1 MIQIQSSS
9 EDNLSNV
16 SLLVLN
22 WNNATMT
29 IECVESI
36 IENTPNGPE
45 ILVVDN
51 GSRESELRI
60 LRDYA
65 RSAPIKLVEVGVNR
79 FYGEGNNIGVEH
91 ATGEILVFLNN
102 DIMVKKNWLQPLI
115 ERLLNNA
122 SIGAVGPKFLYP
134 NGLLQEAGGLI
145 GSTGES
151 VQIGK
156 FQNPNQERFSKPRV
170 VDYVSAATLAI
181 RKADF
186 DRVGGFNFIYE
197 PAYYED
203 TELCFAL
210 KRLGLDT
217 FYEPLSEVV
226 HRESVT
232 TSDTSNGLQLNNI
245 SELNRRKFVRRWLSD
260 QAQPSEGD
268 FSLSRN
274 TPTSRP
280 GFIGIYTPF
289 SVTIGGGEKYVLSIA
304 QFFLGQGYRVA
315 LVTDFPYSK
324 LRVAAVST
332 ALGVNLRG
340 IELFQLSDCTE
351 GLFDLFV
358 TMGNEVFPPTEPIG
372 KLNVHHCQFPFPHDK
387 TNSFIA
393 SRMSKID
400 AVVVNSAFTKGS
412 YLESVKKHG
421 VEFENVH
428 VINPPIDMSPIKAPI
443 ERNRNSIVSIGRFFV
458 GGHSKRQDILIEA
471 FGEVHARNP
480 KASLTLIGGLLAGS
494 EHRNYLWHCMHLAK
508 DLPVTFLVDASNFEV
523 EEALQTSSL
532 YWHGAGY
539 GVDPETRPEQCE
551 HFGMTVVE
559 AMGRGL
565 VPVVVGVGGPGEVV
579 EHGVDGLKYFT
590 KTSLVRNTTH
600 LLESSNQVF
609 SSFSS
614 AAKKKARLYSGEN
627 FELSWAALIKELGL

>member
-1 MIQIQSSS
+1 VIGVKSLS
-9 EDNLSNV
+9 EENLSRV
-16 SLLVLN
+16 SLLILN
-22 WNNATMT
+22 WNNAPMT

-36 IENTPNGPE
+36 IDNTPVGPE
-45 ILVVDN
+45 ILVIDN
-51 GSRESELRI
+51 GSRESELKI
-60 LRDYA
+60 LREYA
-65 RSAPIKLVEVGVNR
+65 RSAPIKLVEIGVNR
-79 FYGEGNNIGVEH
+79 FYGEGNNIGAEH
-91 ATGEILVFLNN
+91 ASGDLLVFLNN
-102 DIMVKKNWLQPLI
+102 DILVKKDWLQPLI
-115 ERLLNNA
+115 NRLLSTA

-156 FQNPNQERFSKPRV
+156 FQNPEQERFSQPRV
-170 VDYVSAATLAI
+170 VDYVSAATVAI
-181 RKADF
+181 RKDDF

-210 KRLGLDT
+210 KHLGLDT

-232 TSDTSNGLQLNNI
+232 TSDSSNGLQLNNI
-245 SELNRRKFVRRWLSD
+245 SELNRRKFVRRWLSN
-260 QAQPSEGD
+260 QAPPSAGN
-268 FSLSRN
+268 FSLTRKF
-274 TPTSRP
+274 PTSKTQ
-280 GFIGIYTPF
+280 FVGIYTPF
-289 SVTIGGGEKYVLSIA
+289 SITIGGGEKYVLSIA
-304 QFFLGQGYRVA
+304 QFFLAQGYRVA

-324 LRVAAVST
+324 LRVAAVSK

-387 TNSFIA
+387 TDSFIA
-393 SRMSKID
+393 RRMSKVD
-400 AVVVNSAFTKGS
+400 AVVVNSAFTRDS
-412 YLESVKKHG
+412 YLDSVEKHG
-421 VEFENVH
+421 VVFDNVH
-428 VINPPIDMSPIKAPI
+428 VINPPIEMSPRTAPSA
-443 ERNRNSIVSIGRFFV
+443 RDRNSIVSIGRFFV
-458 GGHSKRQDILIEA
+458 GGHSKRQDVLIEA

-480 KASLTLIGGLLAGS
+480 KATLTLIGGLLAGS

-508 DLPVTFLVDASNFEV
+508 DLPVTFLVDASNLEV
-523 EEALQTSSL
+523 ESALQTSSL

-539 GVDPETRPEQCE
+539 GIDPETKPEQCE

-600 LLESSNQVF
+600 LLDSSSQVF
-609 SSFSS
+609 KGFSS
-614 AAKKKARLYSGEN
+614 AARSKASLYSGEN
-627 FELSWAALIKELGL
+627 FELSWAALTRELGL